1 MKNSLHFLFALS
13 LVLCCAFIVGCPSK
27 TNSPVNPPANS
38 SGNSTE
44 TAQMLTT
51 YNPEEYAGKVLVL
64 DFWATWC
71 PPCRREIAE
80 TVIPMYAQYHDA
92 GLEILG
98 ISCDRDA
105 ETVLKYAQENGIT
118 WNQILDSDARNSD
131 GIQLSEHFGVQFIP
145 FPVLINRKGEVV
157 ATNLRGDDLVAAVKA
172 ELEKPGAATETEA
185 EENGAATEAETVENE
200 ATTETEAEGNEA
212 AAETEAEGNEAPA
225 ETKAE
230 EIELPAE
237 TEVE

>member
-13 LVLCCAFIVGCPSK
+13 LVLCCAFIAGCPSK
-27 TNSPVNPPANS
+27 TDSPVNPSENPSVNS
-38 SGNSTE
+38 SKNLKG
-44 TAQMLTT
+44 TARMLTV

-80 TVIPMYAQYHDA
+80 TVIPMYAKYHDA

-98 ISCDRDA
+98 ISCDKEA
-105 ETVLKYAQENGIT
+105 ETVLEYAQENGIT
-118 WNQILDSDARNSD
+118 WNQILDADARNSD
-131 GIQLSEHFGVQFIP
+131 GIQLSEYFGVQFIP

-172 ELEKPGAATETEA
+172 ELEKTEDS
-185 EENGAATEAETVENE
+185 
-200 ATTETEAEGNEA
+200 
-212 AAETEAEGNEAPA
+212 A
-225 ETKAE
+225 ETK
-230 EIELPAE
+230 
-237 TEVE
+237 TE

>member
-27 TNSPVNPPANS
+27 PSSPGNPPENPSANS

-44 TAQMLTT
+44 TAKMLTT

-80 TVIPMYAQYHDA
+80 TVIPMYAKYHEA

-98 ISCDRDA
+98 ISCDQDA

-118 WNQILDSDARNSD
+118 WKQMLDPEAKTAD
-131 GIQLSEHFGVQFIP
+131 GTALSTYYGVEYIP
-145 FPVLINRKGEVV
+145 YPILINRKGEIV
-157 ATNLRGDDLVAAVKA
+157 ATNLRGDELVAAVKA
-172 ELEKPGAATETEA
+172 ELEKTEDA
-185 EENGAATEAETVENE
+185 
-200 ATTETEAEGNEA
+200 
-212 AAETEAEGNEAPA
+212 A

-230 EIELPAE
+230 ETK
-237 TEVE
+237 TE